1 MSLETETNE
10 NVHNSDH
17 LISVYNEAYDTF
29 YKQSGQMNSD
39 RAHDFALAAVFISN
53 SEKENTND

>member
-17 LISVYNEAYDTF
+17 LISVYNEAYDAF

-39 RAHDFALAAVFISN
+39 R
-53 SEKENTND
+53 T

>member
-10 NVHNSDH
+10 NVHHSDH

-39 RAHDFALAAVFISN
+39 RAHEFALVAVFVNIH
-53 SEKENTND
+53 EKETNK